1 MYKYKLMKKRNPQKP
16 DEPQKWYAAPMS
28 EAALSVKAM
37 TRAATENTTT
47 APIEMES
54 AFELFMRYAVQQLQQ
69 GHTVRVGNLG
79 TMRVSFKSDGVE
91 NIDDFSPSSMIR
103 DVRVLFTP
111 SRELREA
118 VTGDLQFTIGGVLD
132 EGVNYNSL
140 TDYKRAKG
148 LLPDDGSQGG
158 GSTPGTGEDSG
169 EDGGL

>member
-69 GHTVRVGNLG
+69 GHTVRVGNRFSQQSEIL
-79 TMRVSFKSDGVE
+79 VH
-91 NIDDFSPSSMIR
+91 NIANG
-103 DVRVLFTP
+103 
-111 SRELREA
+111 REA
-118 VTGDLQFTIGGVLD
+118 VNQLNELQGRFCG
-132 EGVNYNSL
+132 
-140 TDYKRAKG
+140 RAARH
-148 LLPDDGSQGG
+148 DD
-158 GSTPGTGEDSG
+158 
-169 EDGGL
+169 